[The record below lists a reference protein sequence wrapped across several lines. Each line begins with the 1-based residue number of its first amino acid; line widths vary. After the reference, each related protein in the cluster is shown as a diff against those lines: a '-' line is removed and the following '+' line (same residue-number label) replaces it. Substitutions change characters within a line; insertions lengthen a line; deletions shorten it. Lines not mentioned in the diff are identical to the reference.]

1 MEMSHFAVILLDE
14 TLSVHSWMRPEDVP
28 LWTLTVEEHFL

>member
-14 TLSVHSWMRPEDVP
+14 TLSVHSWKRPEVVP
-28 LWTLTVEEHFL
+28 LWTLSVEEHFM